1 MSIVE
6 NNMVTTAAEL
16 ALVDERTPADFVA
29 TVQQSIEWEKSV
41 IVAEAKKHARDF
53 LERTKLAPEGF
64 RAFWV
69 YVRRNKASLEIVW
82 VRNAIRNKRSGT
94 VLFTEPIP
102 KGPKFSYPHKAF
114 KGASEHEIID
124 ILVTEE
130 KFALL
135 RQRWPI
141 LTGLS
146 RELRKY
152 EKRANE
158 LEQLNPCVLEQ
169 AYTESAE
176 SGWHP
181 SWEEVSLYMAGSR

>member
-1 MSIVE
+1 MSIVK
-6 NNMVTTAAEL
+6 NDMVTTATEIAF
-16 ALVDERTPADFVA
+16 VDERTPAAFVSA
-29 TVQQSIEWEKSV
+29 VQQSIEREKSV
-41 IVAEAKKHARDF
+41 IVAEAKNHANDF
-53 LERTKLAPEGF
+53 LEHSKAQEGF

-69 YVRRNKASLEIVW
+69 YARRNKASLEIVW

-102 KGPKFSYPHKAF
+102 KGPKFFYPQKAF
-114 KGASEHEIID
+114 KGASDHEIID
-124 ILVTEE
+124 ILVAEE

-135 RQRWPI
+135 RQRWSI

-152 EKRANE
+152 EKRASE
-158 LEQLNPCVLEQ
+158 LAQLNLCVQEQ
-169 AYTESAE
+169 DYTESDE

-181 SWEEVSLYMAGSR
+181 SWEEISLYMASSR